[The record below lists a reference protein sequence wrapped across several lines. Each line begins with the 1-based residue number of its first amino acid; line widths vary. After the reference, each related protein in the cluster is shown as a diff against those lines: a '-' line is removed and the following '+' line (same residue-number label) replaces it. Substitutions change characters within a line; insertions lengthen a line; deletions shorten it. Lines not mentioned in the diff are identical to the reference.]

1 MVDVKAKLQEVFQLQ
16 KMHQHVIKITC
27 AEERIEKLQ
36 KLKVEILAQAP
47 AIIEALQ
54 QDLGKPA
61 FEVASSE
68 MLSVISEIDY
78 YAENLK
84 QWMEPVE
91 VPSRNE
97 GAQAKIIS
105 EPKGQCLI
113 YSAWNY
119 PFMLLFLPLIPAI
132 GAGNV
137 CILKPSEMAPATS
150 SLSVK
155 IINKV
160 FDESEVAV
168 FEGGVDVATAL
179 LELPFNHIFFTGS
192 THVGREIMQAAGKH
206 LASVTLELGGKCPV
220 IIDEQVDLE
229 KIVPRIASGKYTN
242 AGQVCLAPDH
252 VYVKENQLEEFVRL
266 VGEYIQRSYFE
277 NGELTKTDLSK
288 IVNERNLQRL
298 EGLLEDAISKGA
310 NVRYGGEIE
319 DRRFYPTVLTDVSL
333 DAKIMQEEIFGPIL
347 PVLTYTDLEDVIN
360 QINARPK
367 PLGLY
372 IFSEDQSVVNSL
384 LSQTSSGG
392 ATVNDVLRH
401 MLEPNLPFGGVN
413 ESGIGRYTGIFGFKE
428 FSHERGVL
436 YQTPVGSNPLET
448 FAHAPYKGKLEMLMQ
463 RMK

>member
-1 MVDVKAKLQEVFQLQ
+1 MVDVETKLPEVFQLQ
-16 KMHQHVIKITC
+16 KQQQYVVKMTS
-27 AEERIEKLQ
+27 AEERIDKLQ
-36 KLKVEILAQAP
+36 KLKAEILAQAP

-54 QDLGKPA
+54 QDLDKPA
-61 FEVASSE
+61 FEAASSE
-68 MLSVISEIDY
+68 ILSVMSEIDY

-91 VPSRNE
+91 VPSRSK
-97 GAQAKIIS
+97 GAQTKIIS

-119 PFMLLFLPLIPAI
+119 PFMLLFLPLVPAL

-150 SLSVK
+150 AISTK
-155 IINKV
+155 IIQKV

-229 KIVPRIASGKYTN
+229 KIVPRIVFGKYMN
-242 AGQVCLAPDH
+242 SGQICLAPDH
-252 VYVKENQLEEFVRL
+252 VYVKENQQEEFARL
-266 VGEYIQRSYFE
+266 VGEYIQRNYFE
-277 NGELTKTDLSK
+277 NGKLTKEDLSK

-298 EGLLEDAISKGA
+298 KGLLEDAVSKGA
-310 NVRYGGEIE
+310 TVRYGGEIE
-319 DRRFYPTVLTDVSL
+319 DGRIYPTVLTDVL
-333 DAKIMQEEIFGPIL
+333 PDAKIMQEEIFGPIL
-347 PVLTYTDLEDVIN
+347 PILTYTDLDEVIE

-372 IFSEDQSVVNSL
+372 IFSEDQRVVDNV
-384 LSQTSSGG
+384 LSKTSSGG
-392 ATVNDVLRH
+392 VAVNDVIRH

-436 YQTPVGSNPLET
+436 YQAPVGTNPLET

-463 RMK
+463 KIK